1 MNNRTTSTSKY
12 STNKQIIIRYLN
24 NKYSDGNIEP
34 IITKDELFLSYNDK
48 INYFI
53 EEKINIL
60 FVNNNKWIKINLNTE
75 LKFIYKKPIKN
86 NDINIH
92 IITLLENAIIKILQQ
107 TQNIDKYQILKIV
120 NTSFIYYIKFN
131 IPLEIPN
138 YSSLIEV
145 SQYNK
150 IMCYIKYRN
159 YSILNLQYL
168 LCKNTKNQIT
178 KYVIMGN
185 DNNLHE
191 IIKLKIKHNDRQ
203 YEQIIEPYEQTLNEQ
218 QINST
223 LTLNLPVN
231 QPLFSV
237 SCTPLNVTT

>member
-1 MNNRTTSTSKY
+1 MNNRTTSTSKE
-12 STNKQIIIRYLN
+12 STNKKQIIISYLN

-34 IITKDELFLSYNDK
+34 IKTKDELFLSYNDK
-48 INYFI
+48 INSFI
-53 EEKINIL
+53 INKINIL
-60 FVNNNKWIKINLNTE
+60 FVNNKWIKINLNTE
-75 LKFIYKKPIKN
+75 LELLYKKYIKN

-92 IITLLENAIIKILQQ
+92 IITLLENAIIKQLQQ
-107 TQNIDKYQILKIV
+107 SNNIDKYQILKIV
-120 NTSFIYYIKFN
+120 NTSFIYYIKFK
-131 IPLEIPN
+131 IPLEISN
-138 YSSLIEV
+138 YISLIQV